1 MKYATGCEK
10 EGGDGENGP
19 KQCRT
24 RRLGHTGKFF
34 IYLSYNIGTN

>member
-1 MKYATGCEK
+1 MVGCEK

-19 KQCRT
+19 KQRRT

-34 IYLSYNIGTN
+34 FYFSCIIDAN